1 MIPAWLAIAGVA
13 LFVAIAFNRLFP
25 SDIRW
30 FSRQRRPHWLT
41 FEWAIPWIWISI
53 FICGAWSAYGTWQ
66 NQSNV
71 IQARWL
77 MVGYVL
83 LEVLILSY
91 TPLMTKF
98 RSLILGTV
106 VGAVGF
112 VWGAILAS
120 WVFFVNPLS
129 AGLLLPYL
137 LWSPVGT
144 WVTWQMSR
152 LNS

>member
-1 MIPAWLAIAGVA
+1 
-13 LFVAIAFNRLFP
+13 
-25 SDIRW
+25 
-30 FSRQRRPHWLT
+30 
-41 FEWAIPWIWISI
+41 
-53 FICGAWSAYGTWQ
+53 
-66 NQSNV
+66 
-71 IQARWL
+71 

-120 WVFFVNPLS
+120 WVFSVNPLS